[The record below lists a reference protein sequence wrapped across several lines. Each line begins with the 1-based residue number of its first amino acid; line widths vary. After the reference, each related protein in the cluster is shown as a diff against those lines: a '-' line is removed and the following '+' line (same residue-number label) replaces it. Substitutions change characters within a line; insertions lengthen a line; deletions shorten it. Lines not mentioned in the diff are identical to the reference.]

1 MSKACRKVKSNLLL
15 LQDSFMLEHTEP
27 LFSSSHVSPRKE
39 YIELERQTRAVN
51 VDGVQAK
58 AAVDVPVTRPYEITP
73 EYVASFV
80 DSIDYKRNPD
90 IRAQKG
96 RGQGLGDVT
105 HAQSL
110 SDVDSMKINDFKA
123 AYLRAQKEIAELK
136 ARQSEKKEEEKGKEV
151 K

>member
-1 MSKACRKVKSNLLL
+1 
-15 LQDSFMLEHTEP
+15 MLEHTEP

-39 YIELERQTRAVN
+39 YIELERQTKTIK

-58 AAVDVPVTRPYEITP
+58 AAVDVPVVRPYEITP

-105 HAQSL
+105 HAQAL
-110 SDVDSMKINDFKA
+110 GDVDSMKISDFKA
-123 AYLRAQKEIAELK
+123 AYLRAQKEIADLK
-136 ARQSEKKEEEKGKEV
+136 AKQVSSAEKKDNEV

>member
-1 MSKACRKVKSNLLL
+1 
-15 LQDSFMLEHTEP
+15 MLEHTEP

-39 YIELERQTRAVN
+39 YVELERQTKTVN

-58 AAVDVPVTRPYEITP
+58 AAVDVPVVRPYEITP

-80 DSIDYKRNPD
+80 DSIDYKRNHD

-105 HAQSL
+105 QAQAL
-110 SDVDSMKINDFKA
+110 TEIDSMKVSDFKS
-123 AYLRAQKEIAELK
+123 AYLRAQKEIADLK
-136 ARQSEKKEEEKGKEV
+136 AKQASPVEKKDDEV

>member
-1 MSKACRKVKSNLLL
+1 MNKTCRKVKSHLLL

-39 YIELERQTRAVN
+39 YVELERQTKTVN

-58 AAVDVPVTRPYEITP
+58 ASVDVPVIRPYEITP

-105 HAQSL
+105 HAQAL
-110 SDVDSMKINDFKA
+110 CDVDSMKINDFKA
-123 AYLRAQKEIAELK
+123 AYLRAQKDIADLK
-136 ARQSEKKEEEKGKEV
+136 AKQNKNDEGIEAK
-151 K
+151 

>member
-1 MSKACRKVKSNLLL
+1 
-15 LQDSFMLEHTEP
+15 MLEHAEP

-39 YIELERQTRAVN
+39 YVELERQTKTVE
-51 VDGVQAK
+51 VDGIQAK

-105 HAQSL
+105 HAQAL
-110 SDVDSMKINDFKA
+110 TEVDSMKISDFKA
-123 AYLRAQKEIAELK
+123 AYLRAQKEIADLK
-136 ARQSEKKEEEKGKEV
+136 AKQVSSDEKKEKEV

>member
-1 MSKACRKVKSNLLL
+1 MNKACRKVKSNLLL
-15 LQDSFMLEHTEP
+15 LQDSFMLEHSEP

-39 YIELERQTRAVN
+39 YVELERQTKTVN

-58 AAVDVPVTRPYEITP
+58 AAVDVPVTRLYEITP

-105 HAQSL
+105 HTQAL

-123 AYLRAQKEIAELK
+123 AYLRAQKEIADLK
-136 ARQSEKKEEEKGKEV
+136 SKQKNSSEGDDKENV
-151 K
+151 

>member
-1 MSKACRKVKSNLLL
+1 
-15 LQDSFMLEHTEP
+15 MLEHTEP

-39 YIELERQTRAVN
+39 YVELERQTKTVN

-58 AAVDVPVTRPYEITP
+58 AAVDVPVKRPYEITP

-105 HAQSL
+105 HAQAL
-110 SDVDSMKINDFKA
+110 GDVDSMKINDFKA
-123 AYLRAQKEIAELK
+123 AYERAQKEIADLK
-136 ARQSEKKEEEKGKEV
+136 AKQASTVEKKNDEV

>member
-1 MSKACRKVKSNLLL
+1 MSKMCRRVKSNLLL

-39 YIELERQTRAVN
+39 YVELERQTKTLS

-58 AAVDVPVTRPYEITP
+58 AAVDVPVIRPYEITP

-90 IRAQKG
+90 IRAQKM

-105 HAQSL
+105 QAQAL
-110 SDVDSMKINDFKA
+110 AEVDSMKINDFKA
-123 AYLRAQKEIAELK
+123 AYLRAQKEIADLK
-136 ARQSEKKEEEKGKEV
+136 AKQVSSVEEKDDEV

>member
-1 MSKACRKVKSNLLL
+1 
-15 LQDSFMLEHTEP
+15 MLEHTEP

-39 YIELERQTRAVN
+39 YVELERQTKTVN

-58 AAVDVPVTRPYEITP
+58 AAVDVPVVRPYEITP

-105 HAQSL
+105 QAQAL
-110 SDVDSMKINDFKA
+110 TEIDSMKVSDFKS
-123 AYLRAQKEIAELK
+123 AYLRAQKEIADLK
-136 ARQSEKKEEEKGKEV
+136 AKQASPVEKKDDEV

>member
-1 MSKACRKVKSNLLL
+1 MSKMCRKVKSNLLL
-15 LQDSFMLEHTEP
+15 LQDAFMLEHTEP

-39 YIELERQTRAVN
+39 YVELERQTKTVN

-58 AAVDVPVTRPYEITP
+58 AAVDVPVVRPYEITP

-105 HAQSL
+105 QAQAL
-110 SDVDSMKINDFKA
+110 TEIDSMKVSDFKS
-123 AYLRAQKEIAELK
+123 AYLRAQKEIADLK
-136 ARQSEKKEEEKGKEV
+136 AKQASPVEKKDDEV